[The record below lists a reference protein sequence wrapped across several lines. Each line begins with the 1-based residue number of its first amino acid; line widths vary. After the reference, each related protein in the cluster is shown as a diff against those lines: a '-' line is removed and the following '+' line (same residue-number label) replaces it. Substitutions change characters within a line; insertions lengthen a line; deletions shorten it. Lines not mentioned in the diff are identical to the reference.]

1 MNFDLSYRTEIR
13 YVSAA
18 EYVERESKSDTVSLF
33 ANRSPTVLYGLAAGH
48 YNEQEEAAILAAA
61 RKGRVDQEGALAIC
75 KALAPPDD
83 DDTDDADDQ
92 EDGGEDDAE
101 KAPPDPEIEAI
112 LAAGTDP
119 AADQLRTARF

>member
-33 ANRSPTVLYGLAAGH
+33 ANLSPTVLYGLAAGH

-75 KALAPPDD
+75 KALAPPDRSEEH
-83 DDTDDADDQ
+83 TSELQ
-92 EDGGEDDAE
+92 S
-101 KAPPDPEIEAI
+101 
-112 LAAGTDP
+112 
-119 AADQLRTARF
+119 LRHLVCR